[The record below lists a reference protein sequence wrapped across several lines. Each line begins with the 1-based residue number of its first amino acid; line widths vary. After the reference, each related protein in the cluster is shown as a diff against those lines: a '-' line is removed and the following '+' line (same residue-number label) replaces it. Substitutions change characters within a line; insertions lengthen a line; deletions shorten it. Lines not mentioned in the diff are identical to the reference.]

1 MADSISVIGST
12 KTQYATSPTLVLNTN
27 LGGKNYSIV
36 EDAANEWNRALG
48 REAVRIEKGEVS
60 TNPRTSD
67 GINSI
72 TTGNIP
78 GNALGVT
85 YSHIETTRGSQSGT
99 TTKKEAD
106 IVIEPSD
113 NEDVFKA
120 VALHEIGHALGAE
133 HVKDEDAVMNAT
145 LETGD
150 TSKTP
155 TKLTQADIN
164 SVKNTG
170 VYVNTYA

>member
-1 MADSISVIGST
+1 MADSVSMIGST
-12 KTQYATSPTLVLNTN
+12 KAQYATSSTLVLKTN
-27 LGGKNYSIV
+27 LGGKNYNTV

-48 REAVRIEKGEVS
+48 REAVRIEKGNVS
-60 TNPRTSD
+60 TNPKTGD
-67 GINSI
+67 GLNSI
-72 TTGNIP
+72 TTGNIQ

-85 YSHIETTRGSQSGT
+85 YSHIETTKGSQSGT
-99 TTKKEAD
+99 KTKKEED

-113 NEDVFKA
+113 NEKVFKA

-133 HVKDEDAVMNAT
+133 HVRDEDAVMNAT

-150 TSKTP
+150 TSKIP

-170 VYVNTYA
+170 VYVNTLA

>member
-1 MADSISVIGST
+1 MADSVSVVGST
-12 KTQYATSPTLVLNTN
+12 RAQYATSPTLVLKSN
-27 LGGKNYSIV
+27 LGGQNYQIV
-36 EDAANEWNRALG
+36 EESANEWNKALG
-48 REAVRIEKGEVS
+48 REAVRVERGSVS

-85 YSHIETTRGSQSGT
+85 YSHIQTTTRPQNGT
-99 TTKKEAD
+99 ITVKEAD

-133 HVKDEDAVMNAT
+133 HVRNEDAVMNAT

-150 TSKTP
+150 TSNIP
-155 TKLTQADIN
+155 VKLTQADIN
-164 SVKNTG
+164 SVKSTG
-170 VYVNTYA
+170 NYVNTFA

>member
-1 MADSISVIGST
+1 MADSVSVVGST
-12 KTQYATSPTLVLNTN
+12 KAQYAISPKLVLKTN
-27 LGGKNYSIV
+27 LGGKNYSVV
-36 EDAANEWNRALG
+36 EDAANEWNRVLG
-48 REAVRIEKGEVS
+48 REAVRVEKGNVS

-85 YSHIETTRGSQSGT
+85 YTHIQTTTRPQNGT
-99 TTKKEAD
+99 ITVNEAD
-106 IVIEPSD
+106 IVIEASD

-120 VALHEIGHALGAE
+120 VVLHEIGHALGAE
-133 HVKDEDAVMNAT
+133 HVKDENAVMNAT

-150 TSKTP
+150 TSEIP
-155 TKLTQADIN
+155 TKLTQADVS

-170 VYVNTYA
+170 IYVNTYA

>member
-1 MADSISVIGST
+1 MADSVSMIGST
-12 KTQYATSPTLVLNTN
+12 NARYATSPTLVLKTN
-27 LGGKNYSIV
+27 LGGKNYSVV

-48 REAVRIEKGEVS
+48 REAVRVEKGNVS
-60 TNPRTSD
+60 TNPRTGD

-150 TSKTP
+150 ASKVP
-155 TKLTQADIN
+155 VKPTQADVN
-164 SVKNTG
+164 SVSATG
-170 VYVNTYA
+170 YYVDTFA